1 MAQARGKYAKAISD
15 RSGMEFPYKEMVR
28 EWNGSFV
35 HVSEF
40 EPKQPQ
46 LEPKPMNGDSISLR
60 NVRPDRIETSV
71 PRILPLNAFT
81 TTNGSTTISV
91 NEPDHGRS
99 TSDRVRFRDANVV
112 GGVAA
117 ATINLAA
124 GYVITKVDNDNY
136 TFATGT
142 TSSIIHSGLAPD
154 CKNESTSLSLFTNF
168 FLLISEPVL
177 DKSSRIFISSSSKSI
192 SVKILLIASA
202 PIETSK
208 LSSPN
213 SSRAP
218 S

>member
-1 MAQARGKYAKAISD
+1 MAKYATGKYSKAISD

-60 NVRPDRIETSV
+60 NVRPDRTETAV
-71 PRILPLNAFT
+71 PKLLPLNPFT

-99 TSDRVRFRDANVV
+99 TVV

-124 GYVITKVDNDNY
+124 GYLITRVDDDNY
-136 TFATGT
+136 TFATAT
-142 TSSIIHSGLAPD
+142 TSSI
-154 CKNESTSLSLFTNF
+154 
-168 FLLISEPVL
+168 SETGGGG
-177 DKSSRIFISSSSKSI
+177 S
-192 SVKILLIASA
+192 ASA
-202 PIETSK
+202 GPVTVT
-208 LSSPN
+208 
-213 SSRAP
+213 A
-218 S
+218 